1 MSWLTLD
8 DNMPDH
14 PKIRGLT
21 DRAFRLHVY
30 ALCYCSRHLT
40 DGVIPASACRGVVDN
55 SSRYCRELVAKKLW
69 QSRDEVFVIH
79 DYLDWNKSRA
89 DVENQRKL
97 NQEAGRKGAQR
108 RWHPDSDRHGER
120 YGERNGPPLP
130 YIKEG
135 LDLRETMPS
144 DAARFAAVAARGVK
158 SVNGNLGRPVAL
170 QPKAGCSHEM
180 QRKDEQTWKCS
191 LCGLEQVD

>member
-69 QSRDEVFVIH
+69 QSRGEVFEIH

-89 DVENQRKL
+89 EVENQRKL

-108 RWHPDSDRHGER
+108 RWHPDSGRHGER

-130 YIKEG
+130 YIKKG
-135 LDLRETMPS
+135 LDLGVERDCDEPRS
-144 DAARFAAVAARGVK
+144 PLEAARLVK
-158 SVNGNLGRPVAL
+158 TVNGNLAPPPATIRRPKCDH
-170 QPKAGCSHEM
+170 QM
-180 QRKDEQTWKCS
+180 QRQDDGIWKCS
-191 LCGLEQVD
+191 SCGLEQVD